1 MKILFFGDSITDM
14 CRNRDENADEI
25 FTYGSGYPMLVASAL
40 YRKNPL
46 KYQVINRGIGG
57 DRVADLNARV
67 RCDVWRQ
74 NPDVLTVLVGI
85 NNVWDEFNDQDG
97 QELERFRKIYS
108 MMIEDTLKRFPNL
121 KIILGEPF
129 VLKGKNTEAQFER
142 VQQLC
147 NKYAE
152 IVQELAEQ
160 YHIYFLPLQDKFNRA
175 AQQFGAEKFLFDG
188 MHPMVAGATL
198 IADSWLEL
206 FEKSILSGMESFS

>member
-1 MKILFFGDSITDM
+1 
-14 CRNRDENADEI
+14 
-25 FTYGSGYPMLVASAL
+25 MLVASAL

-46 KYQVINRGIGG
+46 KYQVVNRGIGG
-57 DRVADLNARV
+57 DRVADLKARV

-97 QELERFRKIYS
+97 QEPDRFRKIYS

-121 KIILGEPF
+121 KIILVEPF